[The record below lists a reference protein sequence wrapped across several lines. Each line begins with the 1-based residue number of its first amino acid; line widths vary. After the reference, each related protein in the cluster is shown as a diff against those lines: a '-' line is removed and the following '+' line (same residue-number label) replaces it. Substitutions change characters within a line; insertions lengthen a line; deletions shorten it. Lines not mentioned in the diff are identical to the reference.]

1 MKNII
6 LASTLSILF
15 PLYGLYAQKDGA
27 EQEKSF
33 KLKIVKENN
42 GKKEVVEEAFKTEK
56 ELNEYL
62 KNHKEIGDGG
72 IDLDLKGDAGN
83 IVIHRA
89 DADGGKGEKKRM
101 KIIMR
106 NSKDGDD
113 TEILTDEDFGD
124 IMAFSDSFK
133 DKMPEIRRQ
142 LRESMKD
149 LPVRIRKFRGDLGK
163 DFNVFF
169 GGPDRDVTY
178 DENLPESINQITKKS
193 EKLELDAFDFTPNGE
208 TIGSYTLEVRPE
220 DKEVSALE
228 VGVYDEA
235 GKEIFKD
242 KIQRDKESNSFKKD
256 YNFAGKKRGAYYIK
270 ANTKGKTSIQKVRLR

>member
-1 MKNII
+1 M
-6 LASTLSILF
+6 
-15 PLYGLYAQKDGA
+15 
-27 EQEKSF
+27 
-33 KLKIVKENN
+33 KIVKENN
-42 GKKEVVEEAFKTEK
+42 GKKEVIEEAFKTEK
-56 ELNEYL
+56 ELKEYL
-62 KNHKEIGDGG
+62 ENHKELGEGG
-72 IDLDLKGDAGN
+72 IDLDLKRDAGN

-89 DADGGKGEKKRM
+89 DADGGKEEKKRV
-101 KIIMR
+101 KIIMK
-106 NSKDGDD
+106 NSKNGDD
-113 TEILTDEDFGD
+113 TEILTDEDFVD

-142 LRESMKD
+142 LHESMKD
-149 LPVRIRKFRGDLGK
+149 LPLRIRKFRDDLGK
-163 DFNVFF
+163 NFNIFF
-169 GGPDRDVTY
+169 DGPDRDVTY

-193 EKLELDAFDFTPNGE
+193 EKLELDDFDFTPNGE

-228 VGVYDEA
+228 VGIYDEA

-256 YNFAGKKRGAYYIK
+256 YNFAGKKRGVYYIK